1 MTLDTSNQ
9 SERLKK
15 EYAAFGAENPT
26 RPTERQ
32 QQLDDAVKKL
42 CAQGDSGQVI
52 NLVTQYNYEDGFYD
66 SYPLILKQLI
76 ANGKI
81 IPDS

>member
-1 MTLDTSNQ
+1 MNPDTSNH
-9 SERLKK
+9 SEHLKK

-26 RPTERQ
+26 RPPERQ
-32 QQLDDAVKKL
+32 QQLDEEIQKL

-52 NLVTQYNYEDGFYD
+52 NLVTQYNYDDGFYD

-76 ANGKI
+76 ASGKI
-81 IPDS
+81 TLAS